1 MNHSKLEPIIG
12 DYPIH
17 NTLCVFKCT
26 DGSFFVG
33 YMNWHSRAQPIKMF
47 SKDVFYFVSDIE
59 SYQYVLN
66 ENGGFINVN
75 KND

>member
-1 MNHSKLEPIIG
+1 MSHEKLEPIIG
-12 DYPIH
+12 DYPLH
-17 NTLCVFKCT
+17 NTLCIFKCT
-26 DGSFFVG
+26 DGNFFVG
-33 YMNWHSRAQPIKMF
+33 YMDWGGRDKCIKMF
-47 SKDVFYFVSDIE
+47 GNDVFYFISDIE